1 MVKMGVMYG
10 EGNGAMSGDRIESGD
25 SDSMM

>member
-10 EGNGAMSGDRIESGD
+10 VGNGAMSGERIESGD
-25 SDSMM
+25 SDSVM